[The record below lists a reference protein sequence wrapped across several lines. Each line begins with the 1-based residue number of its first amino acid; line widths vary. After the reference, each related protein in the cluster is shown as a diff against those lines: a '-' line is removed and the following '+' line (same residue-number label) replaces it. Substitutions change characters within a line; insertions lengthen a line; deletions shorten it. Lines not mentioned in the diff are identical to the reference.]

1 MNAYSISKLAD
12 DACVSVH
19 VVRDYMIR
27 GLLHPARRTESGYN
41 IFDDKTLGRLRF
53 LRAAFESGIGLDRAG
68 THAGS
73 SQAGPAVCKG
83 SYRHRARPGAGIP
96 VDESGR
102 SVGRTDSSKSRCR
115 LCSSNEARTVTASP
129 AAGRGMATPARHKV
143 IRLC

>member
-83 SYRHRARPGAGIP
+83 SYRHRARPVQAYQWMSLAAA
-96 VDESGR
+96 SG
-102 SVGRTDSSKSRCR
+102 
-115 LCSSNEARTVTASP
+115 EPTAAKVVADY
-129 AAGRGMATPARHKV
+129 AAQMKPEQLQQAQLLAEEWQRRQGTK
-143 IRLC
+143 

>member
-53 LRAAFESGIGLDRAG
+53 LRAAFESGVGSTEQGHTQAQVRLAQLFAKGL
-68 THAGS
+68 
-73 SQAGPAVCKG
+73 
-83 SYRHRARPGAGIP
+83 
-96 VDESGR
+96 
-102 SVGRTDSSKSRCR
+102 TDIAPDRCR
-115 LCSSNEARTVTASP
+115 HTS
-129 AAGRGMATPARHKV
+129 G
-143 IRLC
+143 

>member
-53 LRAAFESGIGLDRAG
+53 LRAAFESGIGLDELARLCKALD
-68 THAGS
+68 ADDSES
-73 SQAGPAVCKG
+73 SGPM
-83 SYRHRARPGAGIP
+83 RRARAME
-96 VDESGR
+96 DRRASN
-102 SVGRTDSSKSRCR
+102 SFDCR
-115 LCSSNEARTVTASP
+115 
-129 AAGRGMATPARHKV
+129 RG
-143 IRLC
+143 LFE

>member
-83 SYRHRARPGAGIP
+83 STNWRDFAKHWTQTIAKAWT
-96 VDESGR
+96 DASSACDGR
-102 SVGRTDSSKSRCR
+102 STCV
-115 LCSSNEARTVTASP
+115 EQF
-129 AAGRGMATPARHKV
+129 
-143 IRLC
+143 

>member
-53 LRAAFESGIGLDRAG
+53 LRTAFESGIGLDELTRLCKALDAG
-68 THAGS
+68 D
-73 SQAGPAVCKG
+73 C
-83 SYRHRARPGAGIP
+83 
-96 VDESGR
+96 ESVNGC
-102 SVGRTDSSKSRCR
+102 VGRLRGKINARRIELSVVETSLNQMVTDASTTAMARMPRKEDRT
-115 LCSSNEARTVTASP
+115 LALGEAIA
-129 AAGRGMATPARHKV
+129 
-143 IRLC
+143 